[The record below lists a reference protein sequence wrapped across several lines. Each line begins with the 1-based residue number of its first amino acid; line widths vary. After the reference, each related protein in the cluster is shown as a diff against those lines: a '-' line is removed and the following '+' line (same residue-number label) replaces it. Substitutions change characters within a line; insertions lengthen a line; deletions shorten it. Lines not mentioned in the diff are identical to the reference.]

1 MENKKGF
8 NKLSLIIVITIIMTI
23 IGISIFFI
31 VRPYKLSEEEQFTAK
46 VVKKYHDSLKN
57 PNSMEIFEI
66 RLYDTPKKDGQLVFM
81 DASGQNGFGGMTRN
95 IVAYNNEM
103 GYMGDDSEADKTI
116 TKYTTNVYEILM
128 SKGIHEKWNSDEE
141 YISIDVQKILKNFEK
156 VK

>member
-66 RLYDTPKKDGQLVFM
+66 RLYDTPKKDGKLVFM
-81 DASGQNGFGGMTRN
+81 DASGQNGFCGMTRN

-103 GYMGDDSEADKTI
+103 EYMGDDSEADKTI
-116 TKYTTNVYEILM
+116 TKYTTNVYEILI
-128 SKGIHEKWNSDEE
+128 SKGIYEKWNSDEE